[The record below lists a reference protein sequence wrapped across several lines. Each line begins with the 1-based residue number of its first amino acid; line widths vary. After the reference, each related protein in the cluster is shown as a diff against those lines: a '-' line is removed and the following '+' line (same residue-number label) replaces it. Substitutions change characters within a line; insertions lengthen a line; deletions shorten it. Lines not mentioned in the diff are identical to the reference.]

1 MEPILYIVI
10 PCYNEQ
16 EVLPIT
22 APMFLK
28 KLQDLYSIK
37 KELANGKDD
46 SAMKRL
52 REVEDELLITGRVL
66 ENYG

>member
-1 MEPILYIVI
+1 MKKR
-10 PCYNEQ
+10 Q
-16 EVLPIT
+16 E
-22 APMFLK
+22 
-28 KLQDLYSIK
+28 LYSIK